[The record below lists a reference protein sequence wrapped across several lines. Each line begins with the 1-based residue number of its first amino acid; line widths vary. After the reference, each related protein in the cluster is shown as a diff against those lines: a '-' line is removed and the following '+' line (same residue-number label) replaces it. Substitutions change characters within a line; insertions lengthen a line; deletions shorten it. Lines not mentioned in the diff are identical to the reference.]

1 MEITTLKKCNFCKES
16 KPATQEFFS
25 PKSNSKDGLYTFCH
39 VCSNLKSKQYR
50 DKKFANSPGRV
61 GTKGKGES
69 HVYMRI
75 RPDSRGAGE
84 SQARVLGNLTHSP
97 KESEAL
103 FPKNTSFIVENVTRK
118 KKGKDAWFEVDLREI
133 HPKFNKND

>member
-50 DKKFANSPGRV
+50 DKKFANSPGRI
-61 GTKGKGES
+61 GKKAAAKLAKEGLKKCS
-69 HVYMRI
+69 VCNDILPVTFFRFNGPNI
-75 RPDSRGAGE
+75 RRSSCGICHRLRHAVQDGR
-84 SQARVLGNLTHSP
+84 
-97 KESEAL
+97 
-103 FPKNTSFIVENVTRK
+103 IVEISK
-118 KKGKDAWFEVDLREI
+118 KRRT
-133 HPKFNKND
+133 